1 MPSDARQKFKTKML
15 PDVKAMLS
23 AHTQLNP
30 MGKGRR
36 KLGHITKGGVLLLC
50 AAWELYIEEV
60 IEQVATKLL
69 HVANEPKDLPM
80 SAQKRLAALA
90 GETKK
95 DELRALSLAGE
106 GWKIV
111 YSDGLRLKLA
121 GFNTPKSGPVDELF
135 LSWVGKSSLS
145 DCWSHGTSEINGFVS
160 VRGDIAHRGADADYV
175 TKAALDTYRK
185 RVEETIKET
194 DDCLAEYVKDC
205 TIYGKF
211 PWRRTH

>member
-1 MPSDARQKFKTKML
+1 ML
-15 PDVKAMLS
+15 PDVKAMLE

-30 MGKGRR
+30 TGQGRR

-60 IEQVATKLL
+60 IVEAAHSILAVADAPSEL
-69 HVANEPKDLPM
+69 PKN
-80 SAQKRLAALA
+80 AQKRIAQLA
-90 GETKK
+90 GDTKK

-111 YSDGLRLKLA
+111 YADGLDLKLST
-121 GFNTPKSGPVDELF
+121 FNTPKSGPVDELF
-135 LSWVGKSSLS
+135 LAWIGKKDMSG
-145 DCWSHGTSEINGFVS
+145 CWSHGTDEINNFVR

-175 TKAALDTYRK
+175 TKADLDTYRK

-194 DDCLAEYVKDC
+194 DDCLAEYIRNDTKV
-205 TIYGKF
+205 GKF

>member
-1 MPSDARQKFKTKML
+1 VPSNARQKFKTKML
-15 PDVKAMLS
+15 PDVKAMLA
-23 AHTQLNP
+23 AHSLLNP
-30 MGKGRR
+30 TGQGRR

-50 AAWELYIEEV
+50 AAWELYVEEV
-60 IEQVATKLL
+60 IEEVATKLL
-69 HVANEPKDLPM
+69 EVANEPNDLPKN
-80 SAQKRLAALA
+80 AQKRIAQLA
-90 GETKK
+90 GDTKK

-121 GFNTPKSGPVDELF
+121 SFNTPKSGPVDELF
-135 LSWVGKSSLS
+135 LSWVGKAQLS
-145 DCWSHGTSEINGFVS
+145 NCWSHGTNEINEFVR

-194 DDCLAEYVKDC
+194 DDCLAEYVKNS
-205 TIYGKF
+205 TNYKKF